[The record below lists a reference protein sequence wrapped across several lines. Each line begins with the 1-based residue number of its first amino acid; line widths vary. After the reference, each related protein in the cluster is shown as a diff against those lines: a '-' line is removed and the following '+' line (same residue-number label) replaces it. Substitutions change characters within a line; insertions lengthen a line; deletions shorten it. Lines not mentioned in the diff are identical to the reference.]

1 MNICFS
7 HKENDNVLP
16 AMKTR
21 QDTPKEILEERKP

>member
-1 MNICFS
+1 MFYS